1 MEYVIKFLA
10 DFEVPIYLILGIV
23 AVVYLRRIVIS
34 LEEKRTAIFGL
45 EREAAQRKVT
55 AAASILILVGL
66 LTVMEFVVATF
77 LAGELSQGATYATPT
92 IEVLTTPTT
101 TLSGSIPS
109 TTLSG
114 LIPTDATPTPTIYPQ
129 AQIEGIDSQCVN
141 DILEI
146 DSPEHEAE
154 VKGVVEII
162 GSVNTPSLGSYRYDF
177 STMGEPKWQ
186 TIAAG
191 SGVHIDENLGN
202 WYTSDLAP
210 GPYLLRLVALDNEGN
225 ETSTCVIVV
234 NVTAEE

>member
-34 LEEKRTAIFGL
+34 LEEKRIAIFGL

-66 LTVMEFVVATF
+66 LTIMEFVVATF
-77 LAGELSQGATYATPT
+77 LAGELSQQATFSTPT
-92 IEVLTTPTT
+92 VEVLTTPTT
-101 TLSGSIPS
+101 TLPGPV
-109 TTLSG
+109 
-114 LIPTDATPTPTIYPQ
+114 PTNATPTQTLYPQ
-129 AQIEGIDSQCVN
+129 AQIEGIVSQCVD

-146 DSPEHEAE
+146 DTPVHDGE
-154 VKGVVEII
+154 VSGVVEII

-202 WYTSDLAP
+202 WFTSDLAA
-210 GPYLLRLVALDNEGN
+210 GPYMLRLVALDNEGS

-234 NVTAEE
+234 NVTADE

>member
-10 DFEVPIYLILGIV
+10 DFEVPIYLVLGIV
-23 AVVYLRRIVIS
+23 AVVYLRRIMIS

-77 LAGELSQGATYATPT
+77 LAGELSQEATYATPT

-101 TLSGSIPS
+101 TLPGPV
-109 TTLSG
+109 
-114 LIPTDATPTPTIYPQ
+114 PTDATPTQTIYPQ
-129 AQIEGIDSQCVN
+129 AKIEGIDSKCVN

-146 DSPEHEAE
+146 DSPVHDGE
-154 VKGVVEII
+154 VSGVVEII

-191 SGVHIDENLGN
+191 SGVHIDDNLGN
-202 WYTSDLAP
+202 WYTSDLAS
-210 GPYLLRLVALDNEGN
+210 GPYMLRLVALDNEGN
-225 ETSTCVIVV
+225 ETLTCVIVV
-234 NVTAEE
+234 NVKANE

>member
-66 LTVMEFVVATF
+66 MTVMEFVVATF
-77 LAGELSQGATYATPT
+77 LAGELAQAPTFATST

-210 GPYLLRLVALDNEGN
+210 GPYMLRLVALDNEGS

>member
-55 AAASILILVGL
+55 AAASILVLVGL
-66 LTVMEFVVATF
+66 MTVMEFVVATF
-77 LAGELSQGATYATPT
+77 LAGELAQAPTFATST

-210 GPYLLRLVALDNEGN
+210 GPYMLRLVALDNEGN

>member
-45 EREAAQRKVT
+45 EREAAQQKVT
-55 AAASILILVGL
+55 SAASILILVGL

-77 LAGELSQGATYATPT
+77 LAGELSQQATFATPT

-101 TLSGSIPS
+101 TLLGPV
-109 TTLSG
+109 
-114 LIPTDATPTPTIYPQ
+114 PTDATPTPTLYPQ
-129 AQIEGIDSQCVN
+129 AQIEGIDSYCVN
-141 DILEI
+141 DVLEI
-146 DSPEHEAE
+146 GSPKHDGE
-154 VKGVVEII
+154 VSGVVEIV

-177 STMGEPKWQ
+177 STMGEPNWQ

-191 SGVHIDENLGN
+191 SGMHIDENLGS
-202 WYTSDLAP
+202 WYTSNLDP
-210 GPYLLRLVALDNEGN
+210 GPYMLRLAALDNQGN

-234 NVTAEE
+234 NVIADE

>member
-10 DFEVPIYLILGIV
+10 DFEVPIYLILGII

-66 LTVMEFVVATF
+66 MTVMEFVVATF
-77 LAGELSQGATYATPT
+77 LAGELAQAPTFATST

-210 GPYLLRLVALDNEGN
+210 GPYMLRLVALDNEGS

>member
-10 DFEVPIYLILGIV
+10 DFEVPIYLVLGIV
-23 AVVYLRRIVIS
+23 AVVYLRRIMIS

-101 TLSGSIPS
+101 TLPGPV
-109 TTLSG
+109 
-114 LIPTDATPTPTIYPQ
+114 PTDATPTPTIYPQ
-129 AQIEGIDSQCVN
+129 AQIEGIKSECVN

-146 DSPEHEAE
+146 DSPVHDGE
-154 VKGVVEII
+154 VSGVVEII

-177 STMGEPKWQ
+177 STMGDPNWQ

-191 SGVHIDENLGN
+191 SGVHIDDNLGN
-202 WYTSDLAP
+202 WYTSDLAS
-210 GPYLLRLVALDNEGN
+210 GAYMLRLVALDNEGN

-234 NVTAEE
+234 NVKATE

>member
-1 MEYVIKFLA
+1 MEYIIKFLA
-10 DFEVPIYLILGIV
+10 DFEVPIYLVLGIV
-23 AVVYLRRIVIS
+23 AVVYLRRIMIS

-77 LAGELSQGATYATPT
+77 LAGELSQAPTFATPT

-101 TLSGSIPS
+101 TLPGP
-109 TTLSG
+109 
-114 LIPTDATPTPTIYPQ
+114 IPTDATPTQTIYPQ
-129 AQIEGIDSQCVN
+129 AKIEGIDSECIN

-146 DSPEHEAE
+146 DSPVHDGE
-154 VKGVVEII
+154 VQGVVEIL
-162 GSVNTPSLGSYRYDF
+162 GSVNTPSLGSYRYEF
-177 STMGEPKWQ
+177 STMGEPNWQ

-191 SGVHIDENLGN
+191 SGVHIDDNLGN

-210 GPYLLRLVALDNEGN
+210 GPYMLRLVALDNEGI

-234 NVTAEE
+234 NVTADE

>member
-66 LTVMEFVVATF
+66 MTIMEFVVATF
-77 LAGELSQGATYATPT
+77 LAGELSQEASFATPT
-92 IEVLTTPTT
+92 IEMLTTPTT
-101 TLSGSIPS
+101 TLPGPV
-109 TTLSG
+109 
-114 LIPTDATPTPTIYPQ
+114 PTDATPTPTLYPQ
-129 AQIEGIDSQCVN
+129 AKIEGIISECVN
-141 DILEI
+141 DVLEI
-146 DSPEHEAE
+146 ESPVHDGE
-154 VKGVVEII
+154 VSGVVEIT

-177 STMGEPKWQ
+177 STMGEPNWQ

-191 SGVHIDENLGN
+191 SGVRMDENLGS
-202 WYTSDLAP
+202 WYTSDLAA
-210 GPYLLRLVALDNEGN
+210 GPYMLRLVALDNEGK

-234 NVTAEE
+234 NVTANE

>member
-10 DFEVPIYLILGIV
+10 DFEVPIYLILGII

-66 LTVMEFVVATF
+66 MTIMEFVVATF
-77 LAGELSQGATYATPT
+77 LASELAQAPTFATST
-92 IEVLTTPTT
+92 IEVLTTPTI
-101 TLSGSIPS
+101 TLSGP
-109 TTLSG
+109 
-114 LIPTDATPTPTIYPQ
+114 IPTDATPTPTLYPQ

-141 DILEI
+141 DVLEI
-146 DSPEHEAE
+146 ESPVHEAE

-202 WYTSDLAP
+202 WYTSDLTP
-210 GPYLLRLVALDNEGN
+210 GPYMLRLVALDNDGS

>member
-66 LTVMEFVVATF
+66 MTIMEFVVATL
-77 LAGELSQGATYATPT
+77 LAGELSQEATFATPT
-92 IEVLTTPTT
+92 IEMLTTPTT
-101 TLSGSIPS
+101 TMPGPV
-109 TTLSG
+109 
-114 LIPTDATPTPTIYPQ
+114 PTDATPTQTLYPQ
-129 AQIEGIDSQCVN
+129 AKIEGIISECVN
-141 DILEI
+141 DVLEI
-146 DSPEHEAE
+146 DSPVHDGE
-154 VKGVVEII
+154 VSGVVDIT
-162 GSVNTPSLGSYRYDF
+162 GSVNTPSLGSYRYEF
-177 STMGEPKWQ
+177 STMGEPNWQ

-191 SGVHIDENLGN
+191 SGVRIDENLGS
-202 WYTSDLAP
+202 WYTSDLAA
-210 GPYLLRLVALDNEGN
+210 GPYMLRLVALDNDGK

-234 NVTAEE
+234 NVTANK

>member
-66 LTVMEFVVATF
+66 LTIMEFVVATF
-77 LAGELSQGATYATPT
+77 LAGELSQVATFATPT
-92 IEVLTTPTT
+92 IEMLTTPTT
-101 TLSGSIPS
+101 TLPGPV
-109 TTLSG
+109 
-114 LIPTDATPTPTIYPQ
+114 PTDATPTQTLYPQ
-129 AQIEGIDSQCVN
+129 AKIEGIISECVN
-141 DILEI
+141 DVLEI
-146 DSPEHEAE
+146 ESPVHDGE
-154 VKGVVEII
+154 VSGVVDIT
-162 GSVNTPSLGSYRYDF
+162 GSVNTPSLGSYRYEF
-177 STMGEPKWQ
+177 STMGEPNWQ

-191 SGVHIDENLGN
+191 SGVRIDENLGS
-202 WYTSDLAP
+202 WYTSDLAA
-210 GPYLLRLVALDNEGN
+210 GPYMLRLVALDNDGK

-234 NVTAEE
+234 NVTANK

>member
-66 LTVMEFVVATF
+66 MTVMEFVVATF
-77 LAGELSQGATYATPT
+77 LAGELDQAPTFATST

-210 GPYLLRLVALDNEGN
+210 GPYMLRLVALDNEGS

>member
-66 LTVMEFVVATF
+66 MTVMEFVVATF
-77 LAGELSQGATYATPT
+77 LAGELDQAPTFATST

-210 GPYLLRLVALDNEGN
+210 GPYMLRLVALDNDGN